1 MPSKACID
9 FKNGI
14 YHIYNRGVN
23 KQNIFCDDKDRWY
36 FINLCK
42 RVHVK
47 YDVEFFAFCLMGNH
61 YHLFMHT
68 PQANLSKAMKY
79 IDERFSKYF
88 IKKYKTDKKSGHTF
102 MGPYGRRIV
111 QTDRYAST
119 LLAYIHNN
127 PFKDGFVK
135 HPADYKW
142 SSYNYYESG
151 FDGFGFINKDSLAD
165 KFVSVARG
173 KQGEAMIDSEQL
185 NWEPDDHTLAGLFLG
200 DIHFTKNIFENHFKD
215 KTCFTESQFFDTSK
229 QQINSKFIRDLINS
243 IAIDPAMHRN
253 ILIYSLL
260 KWSELQAP
268 ELEAEFAIKAGS
280 LRKVKFTVNKKI
292 QNEDQK
298 YLEVIDTIK
307 SKCKLC

>member
-1 MPSKACID
+1 MPGKACVD
-9 FKNGI
+9 FRNGF

-23 KQNIFCDDKDRWY
+23 KQNIFCDDEDRWN

-42 RVHVK
+42 KTKLK
-47 YDVEFFAFCLMGNH
+47 YDVVFLAFCLMGNH
-61 YHLFMHT
+61 YHLFIHT

-88 IKKYKTDKKSGHTF
+88 IRKYKADKKSGHTF

-127 PFKDGFVK
+127 PLKDGFVE
-135 HPADYKW
+135 HPVDYKW

-151 FDGFGFINKDSLAD
+151 FGGFGFIDKDLLSGN
-165 KFVSVARG
+165 FVPVARG
-173 KQGEAMIDSEQL
+173 KQGKALISSEQL

-200 DIHFTKNIFENHFKD
+200 DIHFTKNIFEKHLQGKP
-215 KTCFTESQFFDTSK
+215 CFADLQFFDK
-229 QQINSKFIRDLINS
+229 LKHQINSKVIRELINS
-243 IAIDPAMHRN
+243 IDINPVIYRN

-260 KWSELQAP
+260 EWSELQAS
-268 ELEAEFAIKAGS
+268 ELEDEFAIKAGT
-280 LRKVKFTVNKKI
+280 LRKIKFTVNQKI
-292 QNEDQK
+292 KTREQN
-298 YLEVIDTIK
+298 YLGVIDAIK
-307 SKCKLC
+307 DKCNLC